1 MTRFALPSI
10 VYMIALACSAHAAG
24 PVTVPASDPLFLGS
38 VLDETWDVSHA
49 AKDGSIDCMNSLS
62 DVDLNVAM
70 PNAGVV
76 TLNFDPSVYAPSQ
89 NPLAGPNW
97 KVQVDGAPP
106 SKPITIGP
114 TVATLSTPSLPPGT
128 HRVRFVNTANT
139 EFPRWFPHD
148 PGLARVTGVTLPDGA
163 HLEKSSRP
171 TAWILA
177 ISDSIGEGAFDMNS
191 SGPTFKA
198 PGAYTDAS
206 NAWDAIAIRMLHKSA
221 AGFLI
226 AGIGM
231 VRGGSGVPFGA
242 LNASDPTGKNDP
254 WDHIYAGVPR
264 PFTTP
269 PDCILLWL
277 GTNEWASDGN
287 MPGNVGADPRSTDVG
302 LEDNLNTFFTRVRGH
317 AQLATTP
324 IIVGV
329 PFGGYKRTAMQKAIA
344 AYCAA
349 HPDEKHIQLC
359 DVAFGS
365 PALANTAGIDEKTL
379 FGGLTR
385 NQIFGE
391 VAPPSAESA
400 DRVHPYG
407 IATPAMG
414 SVNAHLEIAQVIAPR
429 IATILAGGPPP
440 PTGELAP
447 GKLDLQFKANTA
459 QLTAPL
465 ATGGSA
471 PYAYQ
476 FEKSGD
482 NGKTWSPLGAPIRS
496 MQTTLQPLATS
507 DANPARGTLYRLTV
521 KDSAEP
527 QATARTDPVAIDQAR

>member
-1 MTRFALPSI
+1 
-10 VYMIALACSAHAAG
+10 
-24 PVTVPASDPLFLGS
+24 
-38 VLDETWDVSHA
+38 
-49 AKDGSIDCMNSLS
+49 
-62 DVDLNVAM
+62 
-70 PNAGVV
+70 
-76 TLNFDPSVYAPSQ
+76 
-89 NPLAGPNW
+89 
-97 KVQVDGAPP
+97 
-106 SKPITIGP
+106 
-114 TVATLSTPSLPPGT
+114 
-128 HRVRFVNTANT
+128 VNTANT

-148 PGLARVTGVTLPDGA
+148 PGLSRVTGVTLPDGA

-191 SGPTFKA
+191 SGPAFKA

-206 NAWDAIAIRMLHKSA
+206 NAWDALAIRMLHKSA

-242 LNASDPTGKNDP
+242 LNVSDPSGKNDP
-254 WDHIYAGVPR
+254 WDHLYAGVPR

-287 MPGNVGADPRSTDVG
+287 MPGNVGADPRSTDAG
-302 LEDNLNTFFTRVRGH
+302 LEDNLNIFFTRVRGH
-317 AQLATTP
+317 APLATTP

-329 PFGGYKRTAMQKAIA
+329 PFGGYKRTALQKAIA
-344 AYCAA
+344 TYSAA

-365 PALANTAGIDEKTL
+365 PALATTAGIDEKTL

-385 NQIFGE
+385 NQVFGE

-400 DRVHPYG
+400 DRIHPYG

-414 SVNAHLEIAQVIAPR
+414 TVNAHLEIAQVIAPR
-429 IATILAGGPPP
+429 LAAMLAGGPPP
-440 PTGELAP
+440 LTGDLAL
-447 GKLDLQFKANTA
+447 GKLDPQMKNNTA
-459 QLTAPL
+459 QLTGPL

-471 PYAYQ
+471 PYSYQ
-476 FEKSGD
+476 FQKSTD
-482 NGKTWSPLGAPIRS
+482 AGKTWTSLGAPIRS
-496 MQTTLQPLATS
+496 MQTTLQPLAIS
-507 DANPARGTLYRLTV
+507 DTNPAAGTAYRLTV
-521 KDSAEP
+521 TDSAEP
-527 QATARTDPVAIDQAR
+527 PASVQTPSVAVISAP